1 MEQLQARNKGITI
14 KSDRVSTLSIA
25 LLMSGCLLLLVRD
38 IWNSPLLRSVG
49 TTPKTYSMLTQVFFL
64 IAATYCF
71 FGFARVRS
79 SMLRTGFFLFGME
92 LVIAVA
98 LNHVHSLGRF
108 DFFIAV
114 VRSIVRQTAFAIF
127 TIASVQWLRSAVRI
141 GPEGIPD

>member
-1 MEQLQARNKGITI
+1 
-14 KSDRVSTLSIA
+14 
-25 LLMSGCLLLLVRD
+25 
-38 IWNSPLLRSVG
+38 
-49 TTPKTYSMLTQVFFL
+49 
-64 IAATYCF
+64 
-71 FGFARVRS
+71 
-79 SMLRTGFFLFGME
+79 MLRTGFLLFGME